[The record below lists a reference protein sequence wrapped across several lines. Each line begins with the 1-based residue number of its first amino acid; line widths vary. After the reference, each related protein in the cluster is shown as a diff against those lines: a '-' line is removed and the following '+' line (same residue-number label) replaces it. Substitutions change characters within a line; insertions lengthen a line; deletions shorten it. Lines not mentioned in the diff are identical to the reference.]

1 VDTTNELSAPRE
13 DAKLSLCVF
22 PAGDTLVWEVVNAGE
37 HSVRLWRQTN
47 SWGWS
52 MPQLFVAPEAGSATP
67 LHLAPAAKIWTRNTP
82 GSVELAPHESA
93 RYEVRAGDFDP
104 TTLSAVRDF
113 SQRPVWVRG
122 VLVCEPSAQAVEHGV
137 WVGTLRG
144 AEQELSPPHA
154 WMRPTPEPSDAGT
167 EATREA

>member
-1 VDTTNELSAPRE
+1 VDTTNGLAAARE
-13 DAKLSLCVF
+13 DAKLSLRVF
-22 PAGDTLVWEVVNAGE
+22 PDGDALVWEAVNAGE
-37 HSVRLWRQTN
+37 NSVRLWRQTN

-67 LHLAPAAKIWTRNTP
+67 LRLAPAAKIWTRNTP
-82 GSVELAPHESA
+82 GSVEVAPHESA
-93 RYEVRAGDFDP
+93 RYVLRAADFDP
-104 TTLSAVRDF
+104 AALSGVQELW
-113 SQRPVWVRG
+113 QRPVWVRG

-144 AEQELSPPHA
+144 AEQELSPPHS
-154 WMRPTPEPSDAGT
+154 WMRPPPESSDAGT